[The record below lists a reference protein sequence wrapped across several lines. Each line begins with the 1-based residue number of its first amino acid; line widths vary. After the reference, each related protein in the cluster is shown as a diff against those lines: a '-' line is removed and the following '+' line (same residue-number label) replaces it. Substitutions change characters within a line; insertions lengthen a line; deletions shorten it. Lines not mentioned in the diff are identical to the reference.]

1 MRYSFRLAELLGH
14 VPDPNR
20 RPGTIKMIVE
30 HTGLDRH
37 QVANL
42 LRNEVKYLP
51 IHALSRICDYLIEK
65 GHCRAD
71 ELPGKLF
78 AIEPE
83 HFWEL
88 LARRNRLELCLG
100 VRMPLNRES
109 PEGALV
115 VASDSVLMGEL
126 LNGVSTMGGT
136 VPGGSGGRPP
146 EPPPGVEALPSGP
159 YPSQLKQSLV
169 WSQNQ
174 VEEADMIARATTV
187 YNEFSTS
194 PGDKALLGIGSVKSN
209 PVVELI
215 VSRAFRCKPFEFE
228 DKFDQPEQRSCPFFV
243 RFREEDPLHAS
254 SSGGLELAKKSEA
267 RVPGIYYETKDG
279 SWKHVECDRSQDAA
293 LVFYIH
299 RESQGRLEMA
309 LGGFS
314 GRATRT
320 LARTLASR
328 AESFW
333 PPVYKEHG
341 VQIGAFVVQFTF
353 DKKSETQDDIIR
365 TDWVAK
371 STKVIQLE
379 PEVFARRM
387 SGKEKED

>member
-1 MRYSFRLAELLGH
+1 MRYSFRLAQLLGH
-14 VPDPNR
+14 DPDPNK
-20 RPGTIKMIVE
+20 RPGTIKTIVE

-51 IHALSRICDYLIEK
+51 IHALSRICDYLIER

-88 LARRNRLELCLG
+88 LARRSRLDLCLG
-100 VRMPLNRES
+100 VRVHGEREGLD
-109 PEGALV
+109 GALV

-126 LNGVSTMGGT
+126 LNGVSQMNETD
-136 VPGGSGGRPP
+136 PAGGSDSPS
-146 EPPPGVEALPSGP
+146 VLSNLPMQ
-159 YPSQLKQSLV
+159 PSLLRQSLV
-169 WSQNQ
+169 WSPNQ
-174 VEEADMIARATTV
+174 AERETMINRANTV
-187 YNEFSTS
+187 YTEFSEA
-194 PGDKALLGIGSVKSN
+194 PGDKAMLGIGSVKSN
-209 PVVELI
+209 PVVELMI
-215 VSRAFRCKPFEFE
+215 SNAFHCRPFVAEE
-228 DKFDQPEQRSCPFFV
+228 SVKKASDRSCPFFI
-243 RFREEDPLHAS
+243 RYRDEDPNAAS
-254 SSGGLELAKKSEA
+254 SSGGLYLADDTPADE
-267 RVPGIYYETKDG
+267 PGIYYENGDG
-279 SWKHVECDRSQDAA
+279 SWSHVSSDRTKDAA

-320 LARTLASR
+320 LAKTLASR
-328 AESFW
+328 AEELW
-333 PPVYKEHG
+333 PAVYEGHG
-341 VQIGAFVVQFTF
+341 VEIGAFIVEYTF
-353 DKKSETQDDIIR
+353 DKRGDVSDDFLR

-371 STKVIQLE
+371 HTKVTRIARDVIE
-379 PEVFARRM
+379 RRM
-387 SGKEKED
+387 Q

>member
-14 VPDPNR
+14 DPDPNK

-51 IHALSRICDYLIEK
+51 VHALSRICDYLIEK
-65 GHCRAD
+65 GHCRAS

-78 AIEPE
+78 AVEPE

-88 LARRNRLELCLG
+88 LARRARLELCLG
-100 VRMPLNRES
+100 VRVPNSKDGLD
-109 PEGALV
+109 GALV
-115 VASDSVLMGEL
+115 VASDSVLVGEV
-126 LNGVSTMGGT
+126 LNGVSTMGEAS
-136 VPGGSGGRPP
+136 GSLDQSGASLSEDP
-146 EPPPGVEALPSGP
+146 VQPSV
-159 YPSQLKQSLV
+159 LRQSLV
-169 WSQNQ
+169 WSPKQTD
-174 VEEADMIARATTV
+174 EDKMLSRAYSV
-187 YNEFSTS
+187 YNDFGTA

-209 PVVELI
+209 PIVELMI
-215 VSRAFRCKPFEFE
+215 SNAFRCKPFLSETVARAV
-228 DKFDQPEQRSCPFFV
+228 DRSCPFFL
-243 RFREEDPLHAS
+243 RFRNEDPTQQS
-254 SSGGLELAKKSEA
+254 SSGGLVLAADTPSDK
-267 RVPGIYYETKDG
+267 PGIYYETADNK
-279 SWKHVECDRSQDAA
+279 WTLAPCDKSKDAA
-293 LVFYIH
+293 LVYYVH

-328 AESFW
+328 AEEFW
-333 PPVYKEHG
+333 PPVYEGHG
-341 VQIGAFVVQFTF
+341 VQVGAFIVEYTY
-353 DKKSETQDDIIR
+353 DKKGELRDDFLR

-371 STKVIQLE
+371 TTKVTRLDPSVIE
-379 PEVFARRM
+379 RRIV
-387 SGKEKED
+387 

>member
-14 VPDPNR
+14 IPDPNR

-88 LARRNRLELCLG
+88 LARRSRLELCLG
-100 VRMPLNRES
+100 VRMPQTHES

-136 VPGGSGGRPP
+136 QLSADPLAQLPGM
-146 EPPPGVEALPSGP
+146 ALP

-169 WSQNQ
+169 WSPNQ
-174 VEEADMIARATTV
+174 TDVADMIARATAV
-187 YNEFSTS
+187 YNEFSNS

-209 PVVELI
+209 PIVELM

-228 DKFDQPEQRSCPFFV
+228 DKFDDPSQRSCPFYV
-243 RFREEDPLHAS
+243 RYRDDDPLHAS
-254 SSGGLELAKKSEA
+254 SSGGLELARKFKSTD
-267 RVPGIYYETKDG
+267 PGIYYETKDG
-279 SWKHVECDRSQDAA
+279 SWKHVQCGRSQDAA

-333 PPVYKEHG
+333 PPVYNEHG
-341 VQIGAFVVQFTF
+341 VQIGAFIVQYIF
-353 DKKSETQDDIIR
+353 DKKGDAREDFLR

-371 STKVIQLE
+371 TTKVIQLD
-379 PEVFARRM
+379 PEVIARRM
-387 SGKEKED
+387 ASGKDKGDE

>member
-14 VPDPNR
+14 DPDPNR

-65 GHCRAD
+65 GHARAD

-88 LARRNRLELCLG
+88 LARRARLELCLG
-100 VRMPLNRES
+100 VRLSDPKDGL
-109 PEGALV
+109 EGALV

-126 LNGVSTMGGT
+126 LNGVSTMGDAKNVGDSDDYET
-136 VPGGSGGRPP
+136 AGAAL
-146 EPPPGVEALPSGP
+146 EPVQPSL
-159 YPSQLKQSLV
+159 LKQSLV
-169 WSQNQ
+169 LSPSLTDHAN
-174 VEEADMIARATTV
+174 VITRANNV
-187 YNEFSTS
+187 YGDFNKAT
-194 PGDKALLGIGSVKSN
+194 GDKALLGIGSVKSN
-209 PVVELI
+209 PVVELMI
-215 VSRAFRCKPFEFE
+215 SEAFRCKPFTTEKVAKAA
-228 DKFDQPEQRSCPFFV
+228 DRSCPFFL
-243 RFREEDPLHAS
+243 RYRDFDPHHPS
-254 SSGGLELAKKSEA
+254 SSGGLELSDDVPADN
-267 RVPGIYYETKDG
+267 PGIYYETADG
-279 SWKHVECDRSQDAA
+279 TWKHVAVVKNKDAA

-320 LARTLASR
+320 LARTLSSR
-328 AESFW
+328 AEDFW
-333 PPVYKEHG
+333 PPVYDEHG
-341 VQIGAFVVQFTF
+341 VQIGAFIVEYTF
-353 DKKSETQDDIIR
+353 DRKAESKDDVLR
-365 TDWVAK
+365 TDWVPK
-371 STKVIQLE
+371 TTKVTGLD
-379 PEVFARRM
+379 PEVFARRVV
-387 SGKEKED
+387 